1 LRRFP
6 TFCLLTLIATV
17 QFHAETFRNPYRIPT
32 SSDPSSVIV
41 VDLNGDGLP
50 DIVYGDNSASPGRLH
65 VLLAQPGAAYVAVPT
80 ITLPANVGT
89 SCRALDT
96 NRDGKQDLVCAH
108 SQTFTASLVTFLG
121 NGDGTFVTP
130 TYTTL
135 PTTGGNYFDPGIY
148 PPADLNSD
156 GIPDLMVLDALNQ
169 RTYVMLGDGNGSFK
183 LASTLNASLTAVA
196 LDVNGDGKPDLLFDE
211 GPYVMLGNGD
221 GTFAPS
227 KSYSQAFDY
236 NNVCAYAD
244 MDGDGHV
251 DAVCG
256 YVETITGDID
266 GATHL
271 IILHGN
277 PDGSFNPSPI
287 SDKVFGNHD
296 TQYDGEGS
304 FDFPLAVS
312 DLNGDGIPDIIAYA
326 RDGYTVLLGQP
337 GLTFSYPKH
346 YAAGSLAPYGSFTQQ
361 IVDINGDGQADIVAS
376 GTNGIYIS
384 YGRRDGSFS
393 TAPAYEAGQVLGHA
407 TFADFNGDGAPDV
420 AATGDTSIELSLG
433 NGDGTFGP
441 YTPLPNGNINFSTP
455 LSAANAYILH
465 GDFNGDGKQ
474 DLLAIGSSSIYQYDS
489 YIYFGH
495 DDGTFAPLIKVANS
509 STIFPQ
515 FYNGK
520 VADLNGDGRDDIL
533 SNDTNSN
540 VSSASPSIYVGL
552 SNGDGTFQSV
562 TTRLPVEL
570 TQNGVFNA
578 AISPL
583 VLADFDRDGKLD
595 AVVGE
600 ISNAYV
606 LKGYGDGTFNATPI
620 KLPIPAPG
628 NAGQGTA
635 AVTTGDFDGDGNQDI
650 AVLYLLSGL
659 NGFPTSTNAEVF
671 VYYGNGDGTFSAPVS
686 AGVLNHQYSMINA
699 SDLNGDGRADLI
711 LRTNNALYDAPS
723 LSILHATPGRT
734 FASEVNYAAGTG
746 LGELAAL
753 DVNRDGLPDLLVAN
767 NGASSVTVLLN
778 LGNVPV
784 VSGTLTASPEP
795 STISKPFSLAAT
807 LTPPSP
813 ATLKGNVEFSID
825 GSDIGS
831 ATLSA
836 NVAAFPVSTPLA
848 IGTHSLTAIW
858 LGDSTYP
865 AVTLSAT
872 HTVIGYPLAISLTAL
887 PNPAAVGQFVTV
899 TGSITGA
906 NNSDPAPSGTYTL
919 TDNGVTIGN
928 GNALTFTLT
937 RGFAPGGNHTL
948 TLTYSGDAFH
958 NSASTSTI
966 LTITPVAST
975 IALQSSPNPSTYG
988 QPVTFIASISD
999 SIGIEFHE
1007 LLTSGTVTFS
1017 GFPSGPVTVPVP
1029 TAVVGNINTVTY
1041 AISTLPAGSY
1051 PITATF
1057 SGNPSFNPSSSTITQ
1072 VVNPAAT
1079 TITLSANPT
1088 TAYRTQAVSLATHV
1102 TGALNP
1108 PTGTVRFLDGGLIIA
1123 AVPLTSGNATFTT
1136 TLLASGTHVLTA
1148 IYSGDANNLTSTST
1162 AVTEII
1168 LPSDFA
1174 LSINPASLTLVT
1186 GHHAT
1191 LTLTATSVGE
1201 FSDTVQFTI
1210 GPLPLF
1216 TTATFSPAA
1225 VKLPPNGNAT
1235 SRIYLDTD
1243 AVIGYLSQTQP
1254 RRNPTTLLSSTA
1266 AAALV
1271 LILLP
1276 STHRRGRRLPTL
1288 IAVAITAT
1296 LLIGASGCSGKY
1308 PDSTS
1313 PGTYNLQITATGTQI
1328 PITHSIVLPLTI
1340 TN

>member
-1 LRRFP
+1 MA
-6 TFCLLTLIATV
+6 TALL
-17 QFHAETFRNPYRIPT
+17 HAESFRNPYRIPT

-50 DIVYGDNSASPGRLH
+50 DIVYGDNSSSSGKLH

-96 NRDGKQDLVCAH
+96 NRDGKQDLVCAY
-108 SQTFTASLVTFLG
+108 SQTFNASLVTFPG
-121 NGDGTFVTP
+121 NGDGTFGTP

-135 PTTGGNYFDPGIY
+135 PAAGGNYFDPGIY

-156 GIPDLMVLDALNQ
+156 GIPDLMVLDGLNQ

-183 LASTLNASLTAVA
+183 LASTLNAALPAVA

-221 GTFAPS
+221 GTFAPY
-227 KSYSQAFDY
+227 KSYSQTFDY
-236 NNVCAYAD
+236 DNVCAYAD

-256 YVETITGDID
+256 YVETITGDIN

-277 PDGSFNPSPI
+277 PDGSFNPTPI

-296 TQYDGEGS
+296 TQYDGEGT
-304 FDFPLAVS
+304 FDFPLAVL

-337 GLTFSYPKH
+337 GLTFSNPKH

-361 IVDINGDGQADIVAS
+361 IVDINGDGQADIVAC

-384 YGRRDGSFS
+384 YGRKDASFS
-393 TAPAYEAGQVLGHA
+393 TAPAYEVAQVLGHA
-407 TFADFNGDGAPDV
+407 TFADFNGDGVPDI
-420 AATGDTSIELSLG
+420 AATGDTTIELSLG
-433 NGDGTFGP
+433 NGDGTFTP

-495 DDGTFAPLIKVANS
+495 GNGTFAPLIKIANS

-520 VADLNGDGRDDIL
+520 VADLNGDGRDDLL
-533 SNDTNSN
+533 SSDTNSN
-540 VSSASPSIYVGL
+540 VSSFAPNIYVGL
-552 SNGDGTFQSV
+552 SNGDGTFQSA
-562 TTRLPVEL
+562 TTMLPVEL
-570 TQNGVFNA
+570 TQNGIFNA
-578 AISPL
+578 AISSPA
-583 VLADFDRDGKLD
+583 LADFDHDGKLD

-606 LKGYGDGTFNATPI
+606 LKGHGDGTFNTTPV

-635 AVTTGDFDGDGNQDI
+635 AVTTGDFDGDGNQDF
-650 AVLYLLSGL
+650 AVLYLLSSF
-659 NGFPTSTNAEVF
+659 NGFPTSTTVQ
-671 VYYGNGDGTFSAPVS
+671 VLVSYGNGDGTFSAPVS
-686 AGVLNHQYSMINA
+686 AGVFDHQYSRISA

-711 LRTNNALYDAPS
+711 LRTNDVLYDNPS
-723 LSILHATPGRT
+723 LSILHAAPGRT
-734 FASEVNYAAGTG
+734 FASEVNYTAGIG
-746 LGELAAL
+746 LGEIAAL

-767 NGASSVTVLLN
+767 SGASSVTVLLN

-784 VSGTLTASPEP
+784 VSGTLTASSEP
-795 STISKPFSLAAT
+795 STIGTSFSLAAT

-813 ATLKGNVEFSID
+813 ATLTGNVEFSID
-825 GSDIGS
+825 RADIGS
-831 ATLSA
+831 APLSA
-836 NVAAFPVSTPLA
+836 NVAPFPVSTPLA
-848 IGTHSLTAIW
+848 IGTHNLTAIW
-858 LGDSTYP
+858 LGSSTYP
-865 AVTLSAT
+865 AATLTAT
-872 HTVIGYPLAISLTAL
+872 HTVIGYPVAISLTAV
-887 PNPAAVGQFVTV
+887 PNPAAVGQLVTIK
-899 TGSITGA
+899 GSITGVS
-906 NNSDPAPSGTYTL
+906 NSDPAPVGTYTL

-928 GNALTFTLT
+928 GNALTFTFT
-937 RGFAPGGNHTL
+937 RGFGPGGNHTL
-948 TLTYSGDAFH
+948 NLTYSGDAFH
-958 NSASTSTI
+958 NSASTSTV
-966 LTITPVAST
+966 LVITPVAST

-988 QPVTFIASISD
+988 QPVTFTAGISD
-999 SIGIEFHE
+999 NIGIEFHQ

-1017 GFPSGPVTVPVP
+1017 GFPSGPVTLPVP
-1029 TAVVGNINTVTY
+1029 AAIVGNTNIVTY
-1041 AISTLPAGSY
+1041 TISTLPAGSY
-1051 PITATF
+1051 PITETF
-1057 SGNPSFNPSSSTITQ
+1057 SGNPSFNPSSSTMTQ
-1072 VVNPAAT
+1072 VINPAAT
-1079 TITLSANPT
+1079 AITLSANPT
-1088 TAYRTQAVSLATHV
+1088 TAYQTQTVTLAARV
-1102 TGALNP
+1102 TGALTP
-1108 PTGTVRFLDGGLIIA
+1108 PTGTVQFLDGGLLIA
-1123 AVPLTSGNATFTT
+1123 TVPLTSGNATFATSV
-1136 TLLASGTHVLTA
+1136 LSSGSHILTA
-1148 IYSGDANNLTSTST
+1148 IYSGDANNLTSTSA

-1168 LPSDFA
+1168 FPSDFT
-1174 LSINPASLTLVT
+1174 LSIDPASITLVT

-1191 LTLTATSVGE
+1191 LTLTTTSVGE
-1201 FSDTVQFTI
+1201 FSDTVQLTI

-1216 TTATFSPAA
+1216 TTTTFTPAA
-1225 VKLPPNGNAT
+1225 LKLAPNGNAT

-1243 AVIGYLSQTQP
+1243 AVIGYLSQVQP
-1254 RRNPTTLLSSTA
+1254 RRNPPTPRSITLAT
-1266 AAALV
+1266 ALV

-1276 STHRRGRRLPTL
+1276 LTHRRGRRLPTL

-1308 PDSTS
+1308 PGSTS
-1313 PGTYNLQITATGTQI
+1313 PGTYNLQITATGTQT
-1328 PITHSIVLPLTI
+1328 PITHSITLPLTV